1 VVADRPSPQLER
13 PPSPGSRRAD
23 DAEIALVAL
32 IAGAVALAVLL
43 TSLAL
48 WKGRVVVLLV
58 FLAYTLAAA
67 IRPTVERLV
76 RAGVPRWLAIAVHV
90 AVFAGAVGLLLWA
103 FVPVVFDQT
112 QHALSDLPND
122 NAGGGRL
129 DTLKQRA
136 LSALERDLSELSDP
150 SVALSAATKTLAA
163 VAGIAFTLA
172 SAVYWLTARDRLV
185 GVALTL
191 VPAAK
196 REAARDTWLL
206 IDLKLGAVIRTKLAL
221 VLFTTAVLSVA
232 FWLIGLPY
240 FLLIAAFAG
249 IVEIVPVIGPLLAGL
264 AAVGAGFTESW
275 QLALLA
281 AACVYGLR
289 VIQDYFVIPR
299 LFGRAVD
306 LPPLVVL
313 VVVSAIALLLGPWWV
328 PLAIPIAAVISTLID
343 VVVRDRDA
351 GSEPV
356 PTVVV
361 PTDDTVRE
369 RRRAGAE
376 HAVEGQGHG

>member
-1 VVADRPSPQLER
+1 LVVADRPSPER
-13 PPSPGSRRAD
+13 PAD
-23 DAEIALVAL
+23 DAEVALLALV
-32 IAGAVALAVLL
+32 AGAVALAVLL
-43 TSLAL
+43 VALAL
-48 WKGRVVVLLV
+48 WQGRVVVLLV

-76 RAGVPRWLAIAVHV
+76 KVGVPRWFAIAVHV
-90 AVFAGAVGLLLWA
+90 AVFAAAIGLLLWA
-103 FVPVVFDQT
+103 FVPVVFEQT
-112 QHALSDLPND
+112 QNALSDLPSG
-122 NAGGGRL
+122 ASGGGRL
-129 DTLKQRA
+129 ETLKARA
-136 LSALERDLSELSDP
+136 LSALESDLSELSDP

-196 REAARDTWLL
+196 REAARDAWLL
-206 IDLKLGAVIRTKLAL
+206 IDLKLGAVIRTKLVL

-249 IVEIVPVIGPLLAGL
+249 LVEIVPVIGPLLAGL

-289 VIQDYFVIPR
+289 VVQDYFVIPR

-328 PLAIPIAAVISTLID
+328 PLAIPIAAVVSTLID

-351 GSEPV
+351 GDEPV
-356 PTVVV
+356 PTVFV

-369 RRRAGAE
+369 RRRAGTE
-376 HAVEGQGHG
+376 RVVQGKGHG

>member
-1 VVADRPSPQLER
+1 VVADRS
-13 PPSPGSRRAD
+13 SHKRRAD
-23 DAEIALVAL
+23 DAEVALLALV
-32 IAGAVALAVLL
+32 AGAVALAVLL
-43 TSLAL
+43 AALAL
-48 WKGRVVVLLV
+48 WQGRVVVLLV

-67 IRPTVERLV
+67 ARPTVERLV
-76 RAGVPRWLAIAVHV
+76 QKGVPRWLAIAAHIAVV
-90 AVFAGAVGLLLWA
+90 AIAIGLLLWA
-103 FVPVVFDQT
+103 FLPVVFDQT
-112 QHALSDLPND
+112 QRALEDLPRH
-122 NAGGGRL
+122 GGSDGGKL
-129 DTLKQRA
+129 ETLKERA
-136 LSALERDLSELSDP
+136 LSALERDLSSLSDP

-191 VPAAK
+191 VRPAK
-196 REAARDTWLL
+196 REAVRDTWLL
-206 IDLKLGAVIRTKLAL
+206 IDLKLGAVIRTKLVL
-221 VLFTTAVLSVA
+221 VMLTTSVLSVA

-249 IVEIVPVIGPLLAGL
+249 IVEIVPVIGPLLAGI
-264 AAVGAGFTESW
+264 AAVGAGLTESW
-275 QLALLA
+275 QLALAA

-289 VIQDYFVIPR
+289 VVQDYVVIPR

-313 VVVSAIALLLGPWWV
+313 VTVSAMALLLGPWWV
-328 PLAIPIAAVISTLID
+328 PLAIPIAAVISTIVD

-356 PTVVV
+356 PAVIAR
-361 PTDDTVRE
+361 TDDTVRE
-369 RRRAGAE
+369 RRREGQE
-376 HAVEGQGHG
+376 HAVGGRGGG